1 MEAKEQR
8 TRGLL
13 QVIAGVGL
21 IVFAVVLVGLTTA
34 SDSPDWVS
42 IITAAAGSIVTVTGV
57 FTILRHRV
65 PK

>member
-13 QVIAGVGL
+13 QVIAGFGIV
-21 IVFAVVLVGLTTA
+21 VFAVVLVGLTTS

-42 IITAAAGSIVTVTGV
+42 IITAAAGLTVAVTGV
-57 FTILRHRV
+57 FTVLRHRAV
-65 PK
+65 K